1 MPPPSE
7 IQFSS
12 AELLDHNFADH
23 RPRLSFV
30 PTYRDDAWREWRTQL
45 FPELREQLGPFPDEA
60 FPLHP
65 QIVSTETYE
74 KCTIHKVI
82 YYSREGRCGS
92 RLSCQSPKVQRRR
105 PQPSSVSTDM
115 CRAVKRTSSPVM
127 ESSVPPTVVISR
139 SRVSLRC
146 PPITLGWENALTRRA
161 VVISSGDA

>member
-65 QIVSTETYE
+65 QIVSTETYD

-82 YYSREGRCGS
+82 YYSREDAPIPAYLVNPQRCNGEDPSCPLYPRTCAGR
-92 RLSCQSPKVQRRR
+92 
-105 PQPSSVSTDM
+105 
-115 CRAVKRTSSPVM
+115 
-127 ESSVPPTVVISR
+127 
-139 SRVSLRC
+139 
-146 PPITLGWENALTRRA
+146 
-161 VVISSGDA
+161 